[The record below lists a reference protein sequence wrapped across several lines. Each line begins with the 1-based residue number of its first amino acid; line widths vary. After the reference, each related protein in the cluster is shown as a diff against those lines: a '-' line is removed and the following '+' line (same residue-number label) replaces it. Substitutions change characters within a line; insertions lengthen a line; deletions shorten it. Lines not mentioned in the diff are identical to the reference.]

1 MARKTNQS
9 SREGQRKLT
18 VLVTGATG
26 NQGGALTRALLRR
39 GHHVRALTRRP
50 DSPAAVEH
58 KRLGAE
64 IVSGDFD
71 DPDSLAKAAKGV
83 DTVFALSTPFE
94 AGADAETRQ
103 GINVADAAKAAG
115 AKHLIYSSV
124 CDADANTG
132 IPHFDS
138 KHRVEQHIKG
148 LGIPYT
154 IIAPAFFMDN
164 LLGPWFLPG
173 LQQSSLA
180 MGISPDRRLQQV
192 SLADIGEFAANVV
205 EEPERF
211 LGKRVNY
218 ASDEITGK
226 EAAEILSRVTGKDI
240 LYFQVP
246 IEQVRENNEDFA
258 LMYEW
263 MERSGYSADIGALR
277 REHPQV
283 GWHTFEEWARA
294 QEWSVLEKP

>member
-1 MARKTNQS
+1 MARETNQS

-50 DSPAAVEH
+50 DSPAAVEL

-71 DPDSLAKAAKGV
+71 DPDSLAQAAKDV
-83 DTVFALSTPFE
+83 DTVFALSTPYE
-94 AGADAETRQ
+94 AGVDAETRQ

-115 AKHLIYSSV
+115 AKHLIYTSV
-124 CDADANTG
+124 CDANANTG

-164 LLGPWFLPG
+164 LLSPWYLPG
-173 LQQSSLA
+173 LQQGSVA
-180 MGISPDRRLQQV
+180 MGISPDRKLQQV
-192 SLADIGEFAANVV
+192 SLADIGEFVANVV

-211 LGKRVNY
+211 LGKRVDY

-240 LYFQVP
+240 QYFQVP
-246 IEQVRENNEDFA
+246 IEQVRENSEDFA

-283 GWHTFEEWARA
+283 GWHTFEEWASA